1 MFRFDQLIRS
11 GMTVSDV
18 KQRYPSTVP
27 LFEQFGFGSVCDDCD
42 IATVARRIGLDTSD
56 VLQALNDA
64 TFGPRT
70 EQGERPNNWVS
81 EAFLFLVVRFRCVSK
96 GAFSKNG

>member
-11 GMTVSDV
+11 GMTVRDV

-27 LFEQFGFGSVCDDCD
+27 LFEQFGFRSVCDDCD
-42 IATVARRIGLDTSD
+42 IATAARRIGLDTSD

-70 EQGERPNNWVS
+70 EQGERPNN
-81 EAFLFLVVRFRCVSK
+81 
-96 GAFSKNG
+96 